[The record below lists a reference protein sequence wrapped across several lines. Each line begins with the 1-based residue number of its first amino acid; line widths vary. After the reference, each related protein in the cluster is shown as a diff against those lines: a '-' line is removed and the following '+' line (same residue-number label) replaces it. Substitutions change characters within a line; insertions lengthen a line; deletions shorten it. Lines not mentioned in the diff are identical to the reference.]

1 MIDGADWRPLKRG
14 ARPCFMPL
22 SGARVD
28 VAGCKSMSTIAN
40 QAPAARLSTTRK
52 RPPFRADHVGS
63 LLRPQHL
70 LDARAK
76 LDKGEITAAELR
88 GIEDEAICRVVKRQE
103 EVGLKAV
110 TDGEFRRRSWHMD
123 FICRIGGVISAG
135 TQERPFHN
143 ETGAVRNE
151 IDVPKVVGRLKL
163 TDAIFGDDF
172 SFLKSVAKSTPKFC
186 IPSPS
191 MLHGLGLTLED
202 KSIYGSPEEFWRDL
216 AHVYIEELFALD
228 RLGCTYLQIDDTM
241 FATLA
246 DPEYRKKINPLAGAQ
261 DKLHMTYIRLL
272 NDALAEKPS
281 SMSVCVHT
289 CRGNHRSAWVAA
301 GGYDPVAE
309 AVFNELNV
317 DGFFLEYDDDRSGN
331 FEPLRFVPKGKMIV
345 LGLVTSK
352 KGALEKKDDIKRRID
367 AATKYIDLDQLALSP
382 QCGFAST
389 LMGNLLSEDQQF
401 AKLAL
406 VVEIAREVWGE

>member
-1 MIDGADWRPLKRG
+1 LFGGLPLWPWSESKDGADMTASSNTAAVAKQLSKR
-14 ARPCFMPL
+14 A
-22 SGARVD
+22 
-28 VAGCKSMSTIAN
+28 K
-40 QAPAARLSTTRK
+40 
-52 RPPFRADHVGS
+52 PPFRADHVGS
-63 LLRPQHL
+63 LLRPKHL
-70 LDARAK
+70 LEARDK
-76 LDKGEITAAELR
+76 LDKGEITAAELHR
-88 GIEDEAICRVVKRQE
+88 IEDDAIRHAVKRQE
-103 EVGLKAV
+103 DVGLTSI

-123 FICRIGGVISAG
+123 FICRFGGVVSAG
-135 TQERPFHN
+135 TQVRPFHN
-143 ETGAVRNE
+143 EKGDVRNE
-151 IDVPKVVGRLKL
+151 IEVPKVVGRLRL
-163 TDAIFGDDF
+163 EQPIFADDF
-172 SFLKSVAKSTPKFC
+172 QFLKSTTKATPKFS

-191 MLHGLGLTLED
+191 MLHGLGSTLED
-202 KSIYGSPEEFWRDL
+202 KSVYADSEDFWHDL
-216 AHVYIEELFALD
+216 AKVYIDELRALN

-261 DKLHMTYIRLL
+261 EQLHKTYIRLL
-272 NDALAEKPS
+272 NDSLAGRPAG
-281 SMSVCVHT
+281 MTVCVHT

-317 DGFFLEYDDDRSGN
+317 DGFFLEYDDERSGS
-331 FEPLRFVPKGKMIV
+331 FEPLRFVPKGKIVV
-345 LGLVTSK
+345 LGLITSK

-389 LMGNLLSEDQQF
+389 LLGNLLTEDQQF

-406 VVEIAREVWGE
+406 VVDIARDIWGE

>member
-1 MIDGADWRPLKRG
+1 
-14 ARPCFMPL
+14 
-22 SGARVD
+22 
-28 VAGCKSMSTIAN
+28 
-40 QAPAARLSTTRK
+40 
-52 RPPFRADHVGS
+52 
-63 LLRPQHL
+63 
-70 LDARAK
+70 
-76 LDKGEITAAELR
+76 
-88 GIEDEAICRVVKRQE
+88 
-103 EVGLKAV
+103 
-110 TDGEFRRRSWHMD
+110 MD

-345 LGLVTSK
+345 LGTRYQQEGCPRKERRHQASHRRGNQIYRSGSTCTVT
-352 KGALEKKDDIKRRID
+352 AMWIC
-367 AATKYIDLDQLALSP
+367 IDLD
-382 QCGFAST
+382 G
-389 LMGNLLSEDQQF
+389 QF
-401 AKLAL
+401 AQRGPAVCK
-406 VVEIAREVWGE
+406 ARAGCRDRPRGLG

>member
-1 MIDGADWRPLKRG
+1 MTAYSNTATAAKQFSKR
-14 ARPCFMPL
+14 
-22 SGARVD
+22 V
-28 VAGCKSMSTIAN
+28 K
-40 QAPAARLSTTRK
+40 
-52 RPPFRADHVGS
+52 PPFRADHVGS
-63 LLRPQHL
+63 LLRPKRML
-70 LDARAK
+70 EARDK
-76 LDKGEITAAELR
+76 LDKGEITTAELR
-88 GIEDEAICRVVKRQE
+88 RVEDEAIRHAVKRQE
-103 EVGLKAV
+103 DVGLKSI

-123 FICRIGGVISAG
+123 FICRIGGVVSAG
-135 TQERPFHN
+135 TQVRPFHN
-143 ETGAVRNE
+143 EKGDVKNE
-151 IDVPKVVGRLKL
+151 IEVPKVVGRLQL
-163 TDAIFGDDF
+163 EQPIFADDF
-172 SFLKSVAKSTPKFC
+172 QFLKSITKATPKFS

-191 MLHGLGLTLED
+191 MLHGLGSTLED
-202 KSIYGSPEEFWRDL
+202 KSVYADPEDFWHDL
-216 AHVYIEELFALD
+216 AKVYIDELRTLD

-261 DKLHMTYIRLL
+261 EQLHKTYIRLL
-272 NDALAEKPS
+272 NDSLAGRPAG
-281 SMSVCVHT
+281 MTVCVHT

-317 DGFFLEYDDDRSGN
+317 DGFFLEYDDERSGS
-331 FEPLRFVPKGKMIV
+331 FEPLRFVPKGKIVV
-345 LGLVTSK
+345 LGLLTSK
-352 KGALEKKDDIKRRID
+352 KGALEKKDDVKRRID

-389 LMGNLLSEDQQF
+389 LLGNLLSEDQQF

>member
-1 MIDGADWRPLKRG
+1 MTASSNT
-14 ARPCFMPL
+14 A
-22 SGARVD
+22 
-28 VAGCKSMSTIAN
+28 T
-40 QAPAARLSTTRK
+40 AAEQFSK
-52 RPPFRADHVGS
+52 QIKPPFRADHVGS
-63 LLRPQHL
+63 LLRPKHL
-70 LDARAK
+70 LGARDK
-76 LDKGEITAAELR
+76 LDKGEITAAEFR
-88 GIEDEAICRVVKRQE
+88 RIEDDAIRHAVKRQE
-103 EVGLKAV
+103 DVGLKSI

-123 FICRIGGVISAG
+123 FICRIGGVVSAG
-135 TQERPFHN
+135 TQVRPFHN
-143 ETGAVRNE
+143 EKGDVKNE
-151 IDVPKVVGRLKL
+151 IEVPKVVGRLRL
-163 TDAIFGDDF
+163 EQPIFADDF
-172 SFLKSVAKSTPKFC
+172 QFLKSITKATPKFS

-191 MLHGLGLTLED
+191 MLHGLGSTLED
-202 KSIYGSPEEFWRDL
+202 KSVYADPEDFWHDL
-216 AHVYIEELFALD
+216 AKVYIDELRALD

-261 DKLHMTYIRLL
+261 EQLHKTYIRLL
-272 NDALAEKPS
+272 NDSLAGRPAG
-281 SMSVCVHT
+281 MTVCVHT

-317 DGFFLEYDDDRSGN
+317 DGFFLEYDDERSGS
-331 FEPLRFVPKGKMIV
+331 FEPLRFVPKGKIVV
-345 LGLVTSK
+345 LGLLTSK
-352 KGALEKKDDIKRRID
+352 KGALEKKDDVKRRID

-389 LMGNLLSEDQQF
+389 LLGNLLSEDQQF

>member
-1 MIDGADWRPLKRG
+1 MTASSNT
-14 ARPCFMPL
+14 A
-22 SGARVD
+22 
-28 VAGCKSMSTIAN
+28 T
-40 QAPAARLSTTRK
+40 AAEQFSK
-52 RPPFRADHVGS
+52 QIKPPFRADHVGS
-63 LLRPQHL
+63 LLRPKHL
-70 LDARAK
+70 LGARDK

-88 GIEDEAICRVVKRQE
+88 RIEDDAIRHAVKRQE
-103 EVGLKAV
+103 DVGLKSI

-123 FICRIGGVISAG
+123 FICRIGGVVSAG
-135 TQERPFHN
+135 TQVRPFHN
-143 ETGAVRNE
+143 EKGDVKNE
-151 IDVPKVVGRLKL
+151 IEVPKVVGRLRL
-163 TDAIFGDDF
+163 EQPIFADDF
-172 SFLKSVAKSTPKFC
+172 QFLKSITKATPKFS

-191 MLHGLGLTLED
+191 MLHGLGSTLED
-202 KSIYGSPEEFWRDL
+202 KSVYADPEDFWHDL
-216 AHVYIEELFALD
+216 AKVYIDELRTLD

-261 DKLHMTYIRLL
+261 EQLHKTYIRLL
-272 NDALAEKPS
+272 NDSLAGRPAG
-281 SMSVCVHT
+281 MTVCVHT

-317 DGFFLEYDDDRSGN
+317 DGFFLEYDDERSGS
-331 FEPLRFVPKGKMIV
+331 FEPLRFVPKGKSVV
-345 LGLVTSK
+345 LGLLTSK
-352 KGALEKKDDIKRRID
+352 KGALEKKDDVKRRID

-389 LMGNLLSEDQQF
+389 LLGNLLSEDQQF